1 MTESEIKPLNWKP
14 DPNVGYTVARRPDV
28 GMNYTFTDVSH
39 ATLMH
44 WRDFALQHLYNADRL
59 TRNRYDLRK
68 IQQLTDEAINV
79 AIEANSDPAARNIR
93 LAVLVSSD
101 AIRVALEE
109 ILALSSPTGVEM
121 GIFEEEEEAEAW
133 LNRPLTLVV

>member
-14 DPNVGYTVARRPDV
+14 DPNVGYTVARRPDG

>member
-1 MTESEIKPLNWKP
+1 MTESEVKPLNWKP
-14 DPNVGYTVARRPDV
+14 DPNIGYTVSRRADG

-44 WRDFALQHLYNADRL
+44 WRDFALQHLYDADRL

-68 IQQLTDEAINV
+68 IQELTEEAVNV

-93 LAVLVSSD
+93 LAVLVSSE

-121 GIFEEEEEAEAW
+121 GVFETEEEAEAW